1 MLGERRSN
9 SLFVPAAPAEPERN
23 PEQAEV
29 HDISFEERTGRSLFA
44 EASTAPRA
52 SELFFAPQEKG
63 VTFAEALSQVQSYL
77 SETYATLITED
88 NSDAKEQMKRRMAR
102 YLQENRIAVDGMTA
116 SELVDALYTE
126 MAEYGFLTKYIFAD
140 GIEEIDINSWRD
152 IEIQYSDGH
161 TAKLE
166 EHFDSP
172 EHAANVIRRMLQ
184 NSGKVLD
191 NASPIITSRLAKN
204 IRISVIKTP
213 VLDEDA
219 GVAASIRIVNPRN
232 LSKADFVQSG
242 TATEEMLDF
251 LSACLRYGVSI
262 CVAGATS
269 SGKTTVAA
277 LLAATLRA
285 AGIHAGLYHAGCEP
299 LSVRVRVDGAPVD
312 EGLLCLAAEAQAAA
326 EPLPQDAAELAAAA
340 YAFGKAGC
348 ALAVVELP
356 DAGLASALPQMPVC
370 AVTSVGPDGVSRSVE
385 RLAALAAGVMRKG
398 SICVTAPEQPKAV
411 LSELIVA
418 AGKCDCELVVPDP
431 EDITF
436 LEAEKFASKV
446 DYGGYTVPLAFLG
459 RHAAGNAAM
468 AVELALA
475 LCRKGFDIPDEAI
488 LDGLAA
494 VENRSSIRV
503 ISQRPLV
510 ILDACRTPQQASA
523 LLRVLNMAKVRHM
536 SAIIG
541 LAEEEGAEAFFSAL
555 ETGLTPEEQ
564 KKDKST
570 MPGMSENPFDK
581 VYLVTPAGGDD
592 EMTARLT
599 EKAKYHFDAEMCTSI
614 AEAVELAHA
623 NTRRGLLVCGGEAA
637 ALEAAE
643 LLVNS

>member
-1 MLGERRSN
+1 MTI
-9 SLFVPAAPAEPERN
+9 
-23 PEQAEV
+23 EQAN
-29 HDISFEERTGRSLFA
+29 SYFEALPDGF
-44 EASTAPRA
+44 ASTDQLRA
-52 SELFFAPQEKG
+52 
-63 VTFAEALSQVQSYL
+63 ALPASAQKVQF
-77 SETYATLITED
+77 
-88 NSDAKEQMKRRMAR
+88 
-102 YLQENRIAVDGMTA
+102 V
-116 SELVDALYTE
+116 
-126 MAEYGFLTKYIFAD
+126 
-140 GIEEIDINSWRD
+140 
-152 IEIQYSDGH
+152 
-161 TAKLE
+161 
-166 EHFDSP
+166 
-172 EHAANVIRRMLQ
+172 
-184 NSGKVLD
+184 
-191 NASPIITSRLAKN
+191 
-204 IRISVIKTP
+204 
-213 VLDEDA
+213 
-219 GVAASIRIVNPRN
+219 GVA
-232 LSKADFVQSG
+232 G
-242 TATEEMLDF
+242 TA
-251 LSACLRYGVSI
+251 
-262 CVAGATS
+262 
-269 SGKTTVAA
+269 GKTTVAA

-299 LSVRVRVDGAPVD
+299 LPVRVRVDGAPVD

-340 YAFGKAGC
+340 YAFGEAGC

-370 AVTSVGPDGVSRSVE
+370 AVTAVGPDGVSRSVE

-570 MPGMSENPFDK
+570 MPGMSDNPFDK
-581 VYLVTPAGGDD
+581 VYLVTPTGGDD
-592 EMTARLT
+592 AMTERLT
-599 EKAKYHFDAEMCTSI
+599 EKAKFHFDAELCATL

-623 NTRRGLLVCGGEAA
+623 NTRRGLLVCGSEAA
-637 ALEAAE
+637 ALEAAA
-643 LLVNS
+643 LLENR

>member
-1 MLGERRSN
+1 MTI
-9 SLFVPAAPAEPERN
+9 
-23 PEQAEV
+23 EQAN
-29 HDISFEERTGRSLFA
+29 SYFEALPDGF
-44 EASTAPRA
+44 ASTDQLRA
-52 SELFFAPQEKG
+52 
-63 VTFAEALSQVQSYL
+63 ALPASAQKVQF
-77 SETYATLITED
+77 
-88 NSDAKEQMKRRMAR
+88 
-102 YLQENRIAVDGMTA
+102 V
-116 SELVDALYTE
+116 
-126 MAEYGFLTKYIFAD
+126 
-140 GIEEIDINSWRD
+140 
-152 IEIQYSDGH
+152 
-161 TAKLE
+161 
-166 EHFDSP
+166 
-172 EHAANVIRRMLQ
+172 
-184 NSGKVLD
+184 
-191 NASPIITSRLAKN
+191 
-204 IRISVIKTP
+204 
-213 VLDEDA
+213 
-219 GVAASIRIVNPRN
+219 GVA
-232 LSKADFVQSG
+232 G
-242 TATEEMLDF
+242 TA
-251 LSACLRYGVSI
+251 
-262 CVAGATS
+262 
-269 SGKTTVAA
+269 GKTTVAA

-340 YAFGKAGC
+340 YAFGEAGC

-356 DAGLASALPQMPVC
+356 DAGLAEALPQMSVC
-370 AVTSVGPDGVSRSVE
+370 AVTAVGPDGVSRSVE

-494 VENRSSIRV
+494 VKNRSSIRV
-503 ISQRPLV
+503 ISQP
-510 ILDACRTPQQASA
+510 QASA

-570 MPGMSENPFDK
+570 MPGMSDNPFDK
-581 VYLVTPAGGDD
+581 VYLVTPTGGDD
-592 EMTARLT
+592 AMTERLT
-599 EKAKYHFDAEMCTSI
+599 EKAKFHFDAELCATL

-623 NTRRGLLVCGGEAA
+623 NTRRGLLVCGSEAA
-637 ALEAAE
+637 ALEAAA
-643 LLVNS
+643 LLENS

>member
-1 MLGERRSN
+1 MTI
-9 SLFVPAAPAEPERN
+9 
-23 PEQAEV
+23 EQAN
-29 HDISFEERTGRSLFA
+29 SYFEALPDGF
-44 EASTAPRA
+44 ASTDQLRA
-52 SELFFAPQEKG
+52 
-63 VTFAEALSQVQSYL
+63 ALPASAQKVQF
-77 SETYATLITED
+77 
-88 NSDAKEQMKRRMAR
+88 
-102 YLQENRIAVDGMTA
+102 V
-116 SELVDALYTE
+116 
-126 MAEYGFLTKYIFAD
+126 
-140 GIEEIDINSWRD
+140 
-152 IEIQYSDGH
+152 
-161 TAKLE
+161 
-166 EHFDSP
+166 
-172 EHAANVIRRMLQ
+172 
-184 NSGKVLD
+184 
-191 NASPIITSRLAKN
+191 
-204 IRISVIKTP
+204 
-213 VLDEDA
+213 
-219 GVAASIRIVNPRN
+219 GVA
-232 LSKADFVQSG
+232 G
-242 TATEEMLDF
+242 TA
-251 LSACLRYGVSI
+251 
-262 CVAGATS
+262 
-269 SGKTTVAA
+269 GKTTVAA

-340 YAFGKAGC
+340 YAFGEAGC

-356 DAGLASALPQMPVC
+356 DAGLAEALPQMPVC
-370 AVTSVGPDGVSRSVE
+370 AVTAVGPDGVSRSVE

-488 LDGLAA
+488 LDSLAA
-494 VENRSSIRV
+494 VKNRSSIRV

-570 MPGMSENPFDK
+570 MPGMSDNPFDK
-581 VYLVTPAGGDD
+581 VYLVTPTGGDD
-592 EMTARLT
+592 AMTERLT
-599 EKAKYHFDAEMCTSI
+599 EKAKFHFDAELCATL

-623 NTRRGLLVCGGEAA
+623 NTRRGLLVCGSEAA
-637 ALEAAE
+637 ALEAAA
-643 LLVNS
+643 LLENG